1 MRRHLLLALTALAL
15 AATACGGG
23 GDDEKPDDT
32 RPAAQTA
39 LVQPPRPIE
48 ALKSRGEP
56 EGALRLVAFRGY
68 VEDGTTDPDVD
79 WVSSFER
86 RTGCRVDADYA
97 DTSEEMIALLR
108 TGRYDGASVSGDATL
123 RLVAGGDVAPVN
135 TGLVANYADVVAGL
149 KDRPHNSVDGRM
161 YGVPQGRGANV
172 LMWNED
178 VVRPAPDSWSVVF
191 DAKSPQRG
199 KVIAYQS
206 PIYIADAALYLK
218 ATRPELKITS
228 PYALNDEQFKAAV
241 ELLEQQRKIA
251 RGYWADY
258 TEAEQA
264 FSRRD
269 VVVGVSW
276 QAIANLLD
284 LGGKVNVAT
293 TIPKEGATGWSDTW
307 MIAANA
313 KHPNCMYE
321 WMGHVLSPEV
331 NAQIAEYFGQAPS
344 NGRACDATA
353 DPDHCRTFHA
363 TDERYWERVALWT
376 TPTTSCGDE
385 RGANCKDYND
395 WVAAWNDVLR

>member
-1 MRRHLLLALTALAL
+1 MRHHLPIVLAALAL
-15 AATACGGG
+15 AASACGGG
-23 GDDEKPDDT
+23 DDDDKRDDT
-32 RPAAQTA
+32 RAPGATP
-39 LVQPPRPIE
+39 LVEPPRPIA
-48 ALKSRGEP
+48 ALPRLGEP
-56 EGALRLVAFRGY
+56 EGRLRLVAFRGY
-68 VEDGTTDPDVD
+68 VEDGTTDREVD

-97 DTSEEMIALLR
+97 DTSDQMVTLLR

-135 TGLVANYADVVAGL
+135 TDLIPNYADVVDGL
-149 KDRPHNSVDGRM
+149 KGLPHNAVGGRS

-178 VVRPAPDSWSVVF
+178 VVKPAPDSWSVVW
-191 DAKSPQRG
+191 DEKSPQRG

-218 ATRPELKITS
+218 ATRPDLGITS
-228 PYALNDEQFKAAV
+228 PYALNDKQFTAAV
-241 ELLEQQRKIA
+241 DLLKRQRKIV

-276 QAIANLLD
+276 QAIANILD
-284 LGGKVNVAT
+284 RGGRVNVAT
-293 TIPKEGATGWSDTW
+293 TLPKEGATGWSDTW
-307 MIAANA
+307 MVASDA
-313 KHPNCMYE
+313 KSPNCMYL
-321 WMGHVLSPEV
+321 WMDHVLSPEV
-331 NAQIAEYFGQAPS
+331 NAQMAEYFGQAPS
-344 NGRACDATA
+344 NPAACDVTA
-353 DPDHCRTFHA
+353 DRDHCRTYHA
-363 TDERYWERVALWT
+363 TDEAYWRRVAFWT

-385 RGANCKDYND
+385 RGADCKDYAD
-395 WVAAWNDVLR
+395 WVAAWADVVR